1 MKKLSLL
8 LFVFCIISC
17 NKIEKSDLT
26 VIDKVELGKDKKSF
40 YKQFDSLSIN
50 PKLFYTD
57 LIFFDSESLE
67 KSKINIYI
75 SQIFNTQQY
84 LPKNESTN
92 HYGIFYPVQNFG
104 TENIIGLK
112 ILLVHTC
119 PSMLI
124 TNGHFYKITDQSKI
138 FGISQNIRI
147 DLIDNIQEM
156 LISKYGKPTEILKPL
171 NTDLYKFENGSI
183 KTYTSDS
190 LHMGELVTW
199 KTKYLNICL
208 FKGFRSYR
216 SVYTPDGYNET
227 YFEDNNHTQKLQ
239 DNEIATYSLP
249 YISYTINEETIS
261 KLKLDKI
268 NL

>member
-1 MKKLSLL
+1 MKCFKLS
-8 LFVFCIISC
+8 FIVFIFFSC
-17 NKIEKSDLT
+17 NNINKSDLT
-26 VIDKVELGKDKKSF
+26 VIDKVELGKDIKIF
-40 YKQFDSLSIN
+40 YKQLDSLSIN
-50 PKLFYTD
+50 NKLFYTD
-57 LIFFDSESLE
+57 LIFFDSESLQ
-67 KSKINIYI
+67 KSKINIYF

-92 HYGIFYPVQNFG
+92 HYGIFWPVKNYG
-104 TENIIGLK
+104 TDNVIGLK

-119 PSMLI
+119 PTMLI
-124 TNGHFYKITDQSKI
+124 TKGDYYNISEQSKI

-147 DLIDNIQEM
+147 DLIDNIQSM
-156 LISKYGKPTEILKPL
+156 LTTKYGKPTEILKSL
-171 NTDLYKFENGSI
+171 KTDLYKFENGNI
-183 KTYTSDS
+183 KTYNSDS

-208 FKGFRSYR
+208 FKGFITYS
-216 SVYTPDGYNET
+216 SVYTSGGYRET
-227 YFEDNNHTQKLQ
+227 YFVDDKIPLKLQ
-239 DNEIATYSLP
+239 DDEIISYSLP